1 MRSFAEFIKE
11 NEELLY
17 RVHADLCKIPAP
29 SHNEEKRAE
38 YVKAWLESIGAEG
51 VYIDE
56 AKNAVFP
63 LNCEES
69 GRITVIVA
77 HTDTVFPDTEPMPFH
92 DDGVRIHCPGAGD
105 DTASLA
111 VMLLG
116 VKYCIENEIKPE
128 GGILFVA
135 NSCEE
140 GLGNLKGIRE
150 IFKAYE
156 GRIEKLIS
164 FDSAQIGRI
173 NDVCVGSHRYEV
185 SVKTEGGH
193 SFGFFGNDNAIH
205 KLAEI
210 ISKIYSI
217 KVPEREG
224 TKTTY
229 NVGIISGGTSINT
242 IAENA
247 SMLCEYRSNDNECLE
262 IMEKRFADIFAAA
275 QSEKIKVSV
284 QRVGDRPCAKG
295 LDKEKQDAL
304 LSFLAEKI
312 ESVIGQKVTYAPSST
327 DCNIPMSLGIP
338 AACISVYQG
347 GGNHTRAEWIEK
359 ASLPKG
365 LEIALNVITS
375 L

>member
-1 MRSFAEFIKE
+1 MKDFISKNTAAIYKLHE
-11 NEELLY
+11 
-17 RVHADLCKIPAP
+17 DLCKIPAP
-29 SHNEEKRAE
+29 SHHEEKRAE
-38 YVKAWLESIGAEG
+38 YCKKWLESKGAKG

-56 AKNAVFP
+56 AKNTVFP
-63 LNCEES
+63 LNCENS
-69 GRITVIVA
+69 NRITVIVA
-77 HTDTVFPDTEPMPFH
+77 HTDTVFPDTEPMPFY
-92 DDGVRIHCPGAGD
+92 DDGERVHCPGAGD

-111 VMLLG
+111 VMLL
-116 VKYCIENEIKPE
+116 VAEYCIENSIRPE

-140 GLGNLKGIRE
+140 GLGNLKGTRQ
-150 IFKAYE
+150 IFKDYE
-156 GRIEKLIS
+156 GRIEKFIS

-185 SVKTEGGH
+185 EVKTEGGH
-193 SFGFFGNDNAIH
+193 SFGYFGNNNAIH
-205 KLAEI
+205 KIAEI
-210 ISKIYSI
+210 ISAIYSI
-217 KVPEREG
+217 SVPEKEG

-247 SMLCEYRSNDNECLE
+247 SMLCEYRSNDVECLE

-275 QSEKIKVSV
+275 NRGKVEV
-284 QRVGDRPCAKG
+284 FVKRVGERPCAKD
-295 LDKEKQDAL
+295 LDPEKQKAL
-304 LSFLAEKI
+304 CGFLAQVI
-312 ESVIGQKVTYAPSST
+312 ESVINENPTYAPSST

-359 ASLPKG
+359 ASLLTG
-365 LEIALNVITS
+365 LEIALNLVEK